1 MLPLLADLSAEGVA
15 SITLDP
21 TKNSL
26 QIALVGTLPDAL
38 RARVASFK
46 PDLLALAGDAPLT
59 ASPDDLVKRA
69 RPPHPMTVP
78 ENTVEGIATYRADL
92 AAAIAYA
99 VAVNDA
105 ASWRLVFEQRARL
118 ASFPTDDLYIEVSE
132 QISTAK
138 KRASGFTDA
147 DRAIVWRSRIDLG
160 PIDAAIAQQTSQQ
173 QKVS

>member
-1 MLPLLADLSAEGVA
+1 MLSLLADLKAAGVA
-15 SITLDP
+15 SIILDP
-21 TKNSL
+21 MAGKVRM
-26 QIALVGTLPDAL
+26 IALPDAL

-118 ASFPTDDLYIEVSE
+118 ASFPTDDLYLEVSE